1 MKLGVKCK
9 CLDKEIS
16 TLENEL
22 AILDNQAKMY
32 GLNGQN
38 EKLRDTTMK
47 IVHKNKALEV
57 INWYILVKPKA
68 KKYLLQLAY
77 KINIINGNKLSSGR
91 YKNYPRSNTLWCNKN
106 ARYKYKSNDHTN
118 GKIIN
123 EYANW

>member
-22 AILDNQAKMY
+22 AILDNQARMY

-57 INWYILVKPKA
+57 IN
-68 KKYLLQLAY
+68 
-77 KINIINGNKLSSGR
+77 
-91 YKNYPRSNTLWCNKN
+91 
-106 ARYKYKSNDHTN
+106 
-118 GKIIN
+118 
-123 EYANW
+123 